1 MTVVGLD
8 DTDSRERGMCTTY
21 VAATIARALQRDGAT
36 VSRLLLIRLNPAVEY
51 KTRGNAALAIHTDAD
66 PAVAFDRAREHLAT
80 LAETADERTHPGVEV
95 PWPDG
100 QRTSNATVKN
110 GVLTVHV
117 EPIADESDG
126 DAESSA
132 EGDDE

>member
-80 LAETADERTHPGVEV
+80 LAETADERTHPAGISLKMKTKMTYRIKYIEL
-95 PWPDG
+95 
-100 QRTSNATVKN
+100 RT
-110 GVLTVHV
+110 HDR
-117 EPIADESDG
+117 I
-126 DAESSA
+126 
-132 EGDDE
+132 